1 MYDKNFDIS
10 KMIIMTDI
18 MIFCNIAPP
27 DHGPIHDH
35 VLAGHA
41 IEESGVTLL
50 SFISKQHM
58 TTLLART

>member
-18 MIFCNIAPP
+18 MIFCNITPP

-41 IEESGVTLL
+41 IKESGVTLL
-50 SFISKQHM
+50 S
-58 TTLLART
+58 LLSQNST

>member
-1 MYDKNFDIS
+1 MYDKYFDIS

-18 MIFCNIAPP
+18 IFCKIAPHSA

-50 SFISKQHM
+50 SFV
-58 TTLLART
+58 